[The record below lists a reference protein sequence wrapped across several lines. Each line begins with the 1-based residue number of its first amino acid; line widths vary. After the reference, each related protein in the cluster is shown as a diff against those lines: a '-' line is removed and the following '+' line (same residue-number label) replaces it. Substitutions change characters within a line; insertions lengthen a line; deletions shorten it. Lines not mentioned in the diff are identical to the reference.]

1 MSPLPLL
8 LLAVL
13 LATTSSKIFQFDK
26 LQAKE
31 EKQESELHQRQGLV
45 QEKGQEQGPHQE
57 KVQEKLQEQEQEQ
70 EQEQDVHPLVSWHAW
85 QALSLVGV
93 TGTPA
98 NGFLL
103 HTFYRFSL
111 RQ

>member
-8 LLAVL
+8 LLAIL
-13 LATTSSKIFQFDK
+13 LATTFSKIFQLDRS
-26 LQAKE
+26 QAEE
-31 EKQESELHQRQGLV
+31 EKQENELHQRQDLV
-45 QEKGQEQGPHQE
+45 QDKGQEQGAHQE
-57 KVQEKLQEQEQEQ
+57 KGQDELQEQ

-93 TGTPA
+93 TGTLA

-111 RQ
+111 SLPIQ